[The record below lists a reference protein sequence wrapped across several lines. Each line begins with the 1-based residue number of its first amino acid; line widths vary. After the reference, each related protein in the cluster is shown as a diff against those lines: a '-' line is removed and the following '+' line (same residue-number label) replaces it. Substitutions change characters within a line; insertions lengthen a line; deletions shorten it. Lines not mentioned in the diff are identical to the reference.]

1 MNEPVTQGV
10 CPSCEQEGEVGRP
23 CAEVVCSRRGYHF
36 IPLAYVDSEETMQR
50 DSLIGRPIGG
60 YLPVDLLGTGG
71 FGRVYLALQRAML
84 AKKAAVKLL
93 HVQEEA
99 AVLELVLR
107 KFRSEA
113 EALAVI
119 NHPNVVQF
127 LEYGT
132 HDGSPYLVM
141 EFVEGARTL
150 GDEIQRKA
158 LHGDGFSTDEIRSV
172 VAQIVNGLEAA
183 HTRGVI
189 HRDIKPENLM
199 LQDVAGNPLFVRLV
213 DFGLARFT
221 EAGTCT
227 SKAMGTPR
235 YMAPEQLHM
244 QQTGPWT
251 DLYALGVVAFEMLT
265 GRGPFPGRTNQEIIV
280 KKIDHDYDPLTPVR
294 DLHLPSEV
302 ERFLRRALARDRENR
317 YQSCS
322 QFRAGFAEACVAL
335 QMGGVSDRT
344 EAPLTQ
350 SCPDDPPDH
359 LRGKEEPT
367 EGGTPRGEALAERDA
382 SRGPIKVGVDGLERA
397 RAELE
402 RLRWQRRRVD
412 RREDDR

>member
-1 MNEPVTQGV
+1 MNKPITRGV

-23 CAEVVCSRRGYHF
+23 CAESVCSRRGYHF
-36 IPLAYVDSEETMQR
+36 IPLGYVDSEETKQR
-50 DSLIGRPIGG
+50 DSLIGQPIGG
-60 YLPVDLLGTGG
+60 YLPVELLGTGG

-84 AKKAAVKLL
+84 SKKAAVKLL

-107 KFRSEA
+107 KFRAEA

-132 HDGSPYLVM
+132 HDGYPYLVM

-150 GDEIQRKA
+150 KDETRQRA
-158 LHGDGFSTDEIRSV
+158 LHGEGFSADEIRAV
-172 VAQIVNGLEAA
+172 VEQIVNGLEAA
-183 HTRGVI
+183 HTKGVI

-199 LQDVAGNPLFVRLV
+199 LQDVAGNPLLVRLV

-221 EAGTCT
+221 EAGTRT
-227 SKAMGTPR
+227 SKAMGTPQ

-244 QQTGPWT
+244 QETGPWT
-251 DLYALGVVAFEMLT
+251 DLYAVGVVAFEMLT
-265 GRGPFPGRTNQEIIV
+265 GRGPFPGRTTQEIIV
-280 KKIDHDYDPLTPVR
+280 KKIDHDYDPLTQVR
-294 DLHLPSEV
+294 DLDLSPEV
-302 ERFLRRALARDRENR
+302 EHFLRRVLARDVENR

-322 QFRAGFAEACVAL
+322 RFRAGFVAACDAL
-335 QMGGVSDRT
+335 QAGGASSRT
-344 EAPLTQ
+344 EAPSPQT
-350 SCPDDPPDH
+350 SPGEAMSH
-359 LRGKEEPT
+359 LRGVEEIT
-367 EGGTPRGEALAERDA
+367 ERGRPPGEAPATPDPSRDPMDAGAHRLA
-382 SRGPIKVGVDGLERA
+382 KA

-402 RLRWQRRRVD
+402 RLRQQRRRVE
-412 RREDDR
+412 RREDER